1 MNTLGDIRYNKV
13 QHVFRKGISEEEVVS
28 ELLSS
33 GLTEENAQQIVA
45 EWKKEK
51 HARQQKMGL
60 MLLAAGS
67 FACFISCIFTML
79 NIMPALTN
87 FFLYGMTSM
96 GVMVVL
102 GGLVLVFE

>member
-1 MNTLGDIRYNKV
+1 MNTLSDMQYNKV
-13 QHVFRKGISEEEVVS
+13 QHVFRKGVSEEEVVS

-33 GLTEENAQQIVA
+33 GVSEEDVQSIVA

-60 MLLAAGS
+60 MLLVAGS
-67 FACFISCIFTML
+67 LACFISCVFTML

-87 FFLYGMTSM
+87 FFLYGMTSV

-102 GGLVLVFE
+102 GGLVMVFE

>member
-1 MNTLGDIRYNKV
+1 MNILGDIHYNKV

-33 GLTEENAQQIVA
+33 GVSEEDVLSIVA

-51 HARQQKMGL
+51 YARQQKMGL
-60 MLLAAGS
+60 MLLVAGS
-67 FACFISCIFTML
+67 LTCFISCIFTML

-96 GVMVVL
+96 GVVVVL
-102 GGLVLVFE
+102 GGLVMVFE